1 MKMKLHCRLLV
12 FLGAAL
18 LAAGCGRATYNV
30 VLISVDTLRADYLGC
45 YGRELAETPTA
56 DRLAREGVLFEN
68 AITTTPITL
77 PAHASIMTGKYPPSH
92 GVRHNSIFVLAED
105 EGTLAETFA
114 RAGYETAA
122 FVGAIP
128 VASSFG
134 LAQGFGVYN
143 EDFATG
149 YQGQISNQRPATPVI
164 EDAVKWLQE
173 NAGERFF
180 MWIHLFDPHAPY
192 TPPQPHLAKW
202 RRRIDASE
210 GYEAQHAFYEAEVAY
225 VDQELGKFLEAFRS
239 LDLRDDT
246 LLVFTADHGEGLGQ
260 HGEPTH
266 GVFLY
271 EPTMRVPLLFWGGPV
286 GEVRSVAGT
295 VSLIDIA
302 PTILE
307 MAGVGSETPMGEG
320 VSLAAAVRD
329 GAAVPERVLYADA
342 MNAHYEH
349 RWAASF
355 GIWKGGWKWIRLPTP
370 ELYNIA
376 EDPDESRNLAA
387 EDTRKAEAMAR
398 ELENIEASFS
408 RRDLDL
414 TLPDPDVRAKLESLG
429 YIGHRIAGDEAEAEF
444 ESGPDPKDV
453 REAIVLYQQA
463 MGYMSNSAYEKAAE
477 TWKRMLALHDANYS
491 GSLNLALCYVRLQRM
506 EEARREANRIL
517 ELGYVSGDTYHLLG
531 LIATADG
538 DLQQAQ
544 EFYLQALEADPNHI
558 PAIVD
563 LGTLYL
569 QAGYYTEVRRQWE
582 LALEKLPNNVNV
594 LNRLGNLSL
603 DEGKPAEARR
613 HFKRVLEIIP
623 NAEALQGMAVA
634 CVKLGYPDQAVQ
646 YMERAIELEPNR
658 HELHYNMAKLALRMG
673 RQDSAAQYFSLFLE
687 NAPPGLPAVREA
699 KNFLAKYSPPAS

>member
-1 MKMKLHCRLLV
+1 MKLHGRLLV

-45 YGRELAETPTA
+45 YGRERAETPTA
-56 DRLAREGVLFEN
+56 DRLAREGVLFEH

-77 PAHASIMTGKYPPSH
+77 PAHASLMTGKYPPSH
-92 GVRHNSIFVLAED
+92 GVRHNSIFVLADD
-105 EGTLAETFA
+105 EGTLAEAFA

-134 LAQGFGVYN
+134 LAQGFDVYN

-149 YQGQISNQRPATPVI
+149 YRGQISNQRPAAPVF
-164 EDAVKWLQE
+164 EEAVKWLQE
-173 NAGERFF
+173 NTGERFF

-192 TPPQPHLAKW
+192 TPPEFQVAKW
-202 RRRIDASE
+202 RRRIDSRE
-210 GYEAQHAFYEAEVAY
+210 GYEAQHAFYDAEVAY
-225 VDQELGKFLEAFRS
+225 VDQELGKFLEVFRS

-271 EPTMRVPLLFWGGPV
+271 EPTMHVPLLFWGGPV
-286 GEVRSVAGT
+286 GEARSIVGT
-295 VSLIDIA
+295 VSLIDVA
-302 PTILE
+302 PTIFE
-307 MAGVGSETPMGEG
+307 MAGVSPEATMGEG
-320 VSLAAAVRD
+320 ISLAAAVQG
-329 GAAVPERVLYADA
+329 GASLPERVFYGEA

-355 GIWKGGWKWIRLPTP
+355 GIWKNGWKWIRLPTP

-387 EDTRKAEAMAR
+387 EDTQKAKAMAS
-398 ELENIEASFS
+398 ELKNMEASFS

-414 TLPDPDVRAKLESLG
+414 TFPDPDVRAKLESLG
-429 YIGHRIAGDEAEAEF
+429 YVGHRIVGGEAEA

-453 REAIVLYQQA
+453 RDAIVLYQQA
-463 MGYMSNSAYEKAAE
+463 MGYMANSVYERAAE
-477 TWKRMLALHDANYS
+477 TWKRVLALHDANYT
-491 GSLNLALCYVRLQRM
+491 GRLNLALCYVRLNRM
-506 EEARREANRIL
+506 EDARREANRIL
-517 ELGYVSGDTYHLLG
+517 ELGYVSADTYHLLG
-531 LIATADG
+531 RIAAVDG
-538 DLQQAQ
+538 DLPQAE
-544 EFYLQALEADPNHI
+544 EFYLQAIEDDPNHI
-558 PAIVD
+558 PSIVD

-569 QAGYYTEVRRQWE
+569 HVGHYADVRRQWE
-582 LALEKLPNNVNV
+582 LALEKLPSNVDV

-603 DEGKPAEARR
+603 DEGKPAEARH
-613 HFKRVLEIIP
+613 HFKRAMEVIP
-623 NAEALQGMAVA
+623 NAEALQGMALA
-634 CVKLGYPDQAVQ
+634 CVELGYPDQAVQ
-646 YMERAIELEPNR
+646 YMERAMELEPNR
-658 HELHYNMAKLALRMG
+658 YELHYNMAKLALRMG
-673 RQDSAAQYFSLFLE
+673 HQDSAAQHFSLFIK
-687 NAPPGLPAVREA
+687 NAPPDMPAVREA
-699 KNFLAKYSPPAS
+699 KDFLAKYSPPAS